1 MKSIKPLQSNSAR
14 HSGTTVILIHNCVTF
29 VYAFHMIRLPMNM
42 RSIVDIIWLEQIYQ
56 NVYEYY
62 AHSSEFIN
70 YYHTMSG
77 GLVLVC
83 TLFMY
88 AIRKPIINYYFN
100 KLRFHSV
107 RVNMFLW
114 WSMSNQA
121 NVYIQQRR
129 RRKKTNQQTLTVQN
143 VRLLQFVRVKHWS
156 YLEIEKLV
164 RFCLIFPL
172 TFTSVDVL
180 FVFFFLSHLEEHNL
194 LLRFVEPIY
203 KFFFFLD

>member
-1 MKSIKPLQSNSAR
+1 MYTLFTWSDYASE
-14 HSGTTVILIHNCVTF
+14 
-29 VYAFHMIRLPMNM
+29 YAFNRWHNLTRTNLSKCICILCAFEW
-42 RSIVDIIWLEQIYQ
+42 VYQ
-56 NVYEYY
+56 LLSYY
-62 AHSSEFIN
+62 
-70 YYHTMSG
+70 MSG
-77 GLVLVC
+77 GLVMVC

-129 RRKKTNQQTLTVQN
+129 RRKKNQLTLTVQY

-172 TFTSVDVL
+172 TFTSVDV
-180 FVFFFLSHLEEHNL
+180 
-194 LLRFVEPIY
+194 
-203 KFFFFLD
+203 